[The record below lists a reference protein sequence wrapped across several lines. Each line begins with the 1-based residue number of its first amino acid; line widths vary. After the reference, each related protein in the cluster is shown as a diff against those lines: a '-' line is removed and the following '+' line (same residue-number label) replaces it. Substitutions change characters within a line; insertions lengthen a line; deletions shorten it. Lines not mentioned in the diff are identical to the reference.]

1 MADNTPWNE
10 IAARWWRELNPK
22 DPKDQPP
29 FARAALAQLRRCT
42 SPAQAATISEALDL
56 ARRLGTASAQQARLE
71 PALLTAMV
79 LAHVR
84 EDDPKASAARQLGR
98 AGSDERAAMSPLRFA
113 RLLSGETTAEKLIAF
128 RRAVA
133 LLGGKVNV
141 SSLAAAS
148 MNWSEKTRIA
158 WAFDYHAVPS
168 KSTQPDATTAQQ
180 AAGDSA

>member
-1 MADNTPWNE
+1 MPDNTPWNE

-29 FARAALAQLRRCT
+29 FARAALARLRRCT

-56 ARRLGTASAQQARLE
+56 ARRLGTVSASQTRLE

-84 EDDPKASAARQLGR
+84 ENDDSIPAARQLGR
-98 AGSDERAAMSPLRFA
+98 AGFEERAAMSPLRFA
-113 RLLSGETTAEKLIAF
+113 RLLGAETTTEKLIAF

-141 SSLAAAS
+141 ASLASAL
-148 MNWSEKTRIA
+148 MNWSEKTRVT
-158 WAFDYHAVPS
+158 WAFDYHAVPPAGI
-168 KSTQPDATTAQQ
+168 QPDATTAQQ